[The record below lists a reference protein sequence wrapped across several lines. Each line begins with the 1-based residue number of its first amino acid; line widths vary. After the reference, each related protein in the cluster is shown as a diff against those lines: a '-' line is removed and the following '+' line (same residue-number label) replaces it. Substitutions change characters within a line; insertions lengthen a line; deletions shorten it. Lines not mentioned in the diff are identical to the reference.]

1 MYSMTGKL
9 TAKAGKRSE
18 LTAILLRAA
27 DGVSDIPECLAYIVL
42 EDLHD
47 KDAVWVFEMWDTQ
60 QAHDDSLKDEQ
71 TRALIAE
78 AMPILAGAPSGS
90 ELRVMG
96 GHGTPSQIPA

>member
-27 DGVSDIPECLAYIVL
+27 ESVSRMAECRAYIVS

-47 KDAVWVFEMWDTQ
+47 ENSVWVFEVWENQ

-71 TRALIAE
+71 VRALIAE

-90 ELRVMG
+90 ELRVVG
-96 GHGTPSQIPA
+96 GHGLSQ

>member
-1 MYSMTGKL
+1 MTGKL

-27 DGVSDIPECLAYIVL
+27 EVVSRMTECRAYIVS

-47 KDAVWVFEMWDTQ
+47 ENSVWVFEVWENQ
-60 QAHDDSLKDEQ
+60 QTHDDSLKDEQ
-71 TRALIAE
+71 VRALIAE

-90 ELRVMG
+90 ELRVVG
-96 GHGTPSQIPA
+96 GHGLSQ

>member
-9 TAKAGKRSE
+9 TAKAGKRGE

-27 DGVSDIPECLAYIVL
+27 ERVSRIPDCHAYIVL

-47 KDAVWVFEMWDTQ
+47 EDAVWVFEMWDTQ

-71 TRALIAE
+71 TRALIAG
-78 AMPILAGAPSGS
+78 AMPILASTPSGS

-96 GHGTPSQIPA
+96 GHGVTL

>member
-1 MYSMTGKL
+1 MIGKL

-18 LTAILLRAA
+18 LTDILLRAA
-27 DGVSDIPECLAYIVL
+27 EGVSGIPECRAYIVL

-47 KDAVWVFEMWDTQ
+47 HDGVWVFEMWNSQ

-71 TRALIAE
+71 VRALIAE

-96 GHGTPSQIPA
+96 GYGVVL

>member
-18 LTAILLRAA
+18 LTSILLRAA
-27 DGVSDIPECLAYIVL
+27 EGVSHITECRAYIVL

-47 KDAVWVFEMWDTQ
+47 ENSVWVFEMWDTQ

-71 TRALIAE
+71 VRALIAE

-96 GHGTPSQIPA
+96 GHGLSR